1 MRFSSRFAG
10 SVERPGTLAM
20 RVGECNGRA
29 MEALAPVRWTQA
41 QLDAW
46 LEWAAV
52 LPALPAD
59 DEAAPAAGPA
69 EAFLGGAPARYA
81 QRLAARGWSLGIFET
96 PADAGRFV
104 AELMA
109 TLIDGIAAAAP
120 PRPASPSPVVALGS
134 PSATAALAAHVAEA
148 RAVALAADAVAGAQA
163 RLASVSDAVARCEGD
178 AEACL
183 DPNRNPALAR
193 AVRAARDAGL
203 SDATIAE
210 AIARAPAVE
219 TRLLA
224 PTPPPLGRMVLHA
237 PRDLT
242 APELADAAWETGRI
256 VALFDAHDA
265 AKAAALEAAPRL
277 AIDINAFGFGTALDA
292 DGLVAAVRLWA
303 VALEIDRAIAGAEAA
318 PGAVTL
324 SGVGEWLVCQGLAYD
339 SEAARKAAAEVYAL
353 ATAATLRTS
362 AELSEVLGPGAGA
375 AEGRDAQA
383 AAIGRMAQA
392 GDRDSPLGRR
402 TALMLAEALAV
413 ATRSV
418 LRPSAMTALFDDAE
432 LSLRLGRGGL
442 GAAPWAGA
450 IALSETEDGEIVRWL
465 AADAFTGLQA
475 IGVDPDLAVTALLG
489 HRELD
494 DAPGVDLARL
504 KARGFT
510 DHETEAALAALGEA
524 GSLKRAFAPA
534 VIGEGFVRDV
544 LGAPSDAL
552 ADESLDVL
560 ALAGFSAAEIAE
572 ADRYVFGAPDLA
584 ASDLPAPAKALLA
597 GADEVSPAARL
608 AMQAACEAFTSAPA
622 LNPIPLDWETRP
634 DEIRQLIAE
643 ATDVGT
649 RGVWLQRA
657 GPPAGFRLDLLSLD
671 EPERKPTAAPA
682 SIVTERIVETV
693 IQRDPIRRRLPD
705 RRKGYIQKAAV
716 GGHKV
721 YLHTG
726 EYDDGAL
733 GEVFIDMH
741 KEGAAFRSL
750 MNNFAI
756 AVSIGLQYGVPLDE
770 FVDAFVFTRFEPAG
784 PVTGNDS
791 IRSAT
796 SILDYLFRELAVSY
810 LDRDDLANIDARELH
825 ADGLGGGSAEGTA
838 AGAETVAGSEPIPV
852 PASRY
857 ISKGFSRGSAPD
869 NLVFLPTASRRP
881 QPERPEPS
889 HPQEEVCPAC
899 GDFSL
904 VRKGGLLVCESC
916 GAAPEQAG

>member
-1 MRFSSRFAG
+1 MRFSSRFAS
-10 SVERPGTLAM
+10 SVERPGTLAL
-20 RVGECNGRA
+20 RVSERHGRTV
-29 MEALAPVRWTQA
+29 EALAPVRWTQA
-41 QLDAW
+41 QMDAW
-46 LEWAAV
+46 LEWAAA

-59 DEAAPAAGPA
+59 DQAAPAAAPE

-81 QRLAARGWSLGIFET
+81 QRLAARGWSLGIFES

-109 TLIDGIAAAAP
+109 TLIDGIAATAP
-120 PRPASPSPVVALGS
+120 ARADAPAPGLALGS
-134 PSATAALAAHVAEA
+134 PPATAALAAQVAEVQA
-148 RAVALAADAVAGAQA
+148 AALASDALAGANA
-163 RLASVSDAVARCEGD
+163 RLAAVNDAVARCEGD
-178 AEACL
+178 PAACR
-183 DPNRNPALAR
+183 DPRRNPALGR
-193 AVRAARDAGL
+193 AARAARDAGL
-203 SDATIAE
+203 SDARIAE
-210 AIARAPAVE
+210 AIVRGPA
-219 TRLLA
+219 LA
-224 PTPPPLGRMVLHA
+224 EASLSPSMPPLGRLVVHA
-237 PRDLT
+237 ACAAAAAST
-242 APELADAAWETGRI
+242 ELAQAVWETGRI
-256 VALFDAHDA
+256 VAVFDARDA
-265 AKAAALEAAPRL
+265 AKAAALDAAPRV
-277 AIDINAFGFGTALDA
+277 AIDINAFGSGHALDA

-303 VALEIDRAIAGAEAA
+303 VALEIGCAVAGSDAA
-318 PGAVTL
+318 PGAITL
-324 SGVGEWLVCQGLAYD
+324 AGVGEWLVSQGLAYG
-339 SEAARKAAAEVYAL
+339 SGAGRKAAAEAFAL
-353 ATAATLRTS
+353 ATATALRTS
-362 AELSEVLGPGAGA
+362 AELGEVLGPGGGV
-375 AEGRDAQA
+375 EGRDVEA

-413 ATRSV
+413 ATRSG

-432 LSLRLGRGGL
+432 LGLRLGRGSL
-442 GAAPWAGA
+442 GAAPWAGPV
-450 IALSETEDGEIVRWL
+450 ALSETEDGEIVRWL
-465 AADAFTGLQA
+465 SADAFTGLQA

-494 DAPGVDLARL
+494 DAPGVNLARL
-504 KARGFT
+504 RARGFT
-510 DHETEAALAALGEA
+510 DHEIETALAALAAA
-524 GSLKRAFAPA
+524 GSLERAFAPA

-544 LGAPSDAL
+544 LGASAEAL
-552 ADESLDVL
+552 ADEGLDVL

-572 ADRYVFGAPDLA
+572 ADRYVFGAADLA
-584 ASDLPAPAKALLA
+584 ASDLPAGAKALLA
-597 GADEVSPAARL
+597 GADDVAPAARL
-608 AMQAACEAFTSAPA
+608 AMQTACEAFTWAPA
-622 LNPIPLDWETRP
+622 LSPIRLDWSTRP
-634 DEIRQLIAE
+634 DEIGPLIAD
-643 ATDVGT
+643 AVNQGA
-649 RGVWLQRA
+649 RGVWLQRKLA
-657 GPPAGFRLDLLSLD
+657 PADFQLDLPPFE
-671 EPERKPTAAPA
+671 EPERNKAAALA

-693 IQRDPIRRRLPD
+693 IQRDPVRRRLPD

-770 FVDAFVFTRFEPAG
+770 FVDAFAFTRFEPAG

-810 LDRDDLANIDARELH
+810 LDRDDLANADPDEFN
-825 ADGLGGGSAEGTA
+825 ADGLGHGSAEG
-838 AGAETVAGSEPIPV
+838 VAGEPAAVEAQAV

-869 NLVFLPTASRRP
+869 NLVFLPTPTRPAAPLRDEAS
-881 QPERPEPS
+881 
-889 HPQEEVCPAC
+889 HLQEEVCPDC

-904 VRKGGLLVCESC
+904 VRRGGLLVCLSC